1 MPEPALWDSL
11 APFAQY
17 LINGLTFGALIALIA
32 LGYTMV
38 YGIVE
43 LINFAHGDLFMLGSF
58 VSISVL
64 ALLGF
69 GGLGFEATV
78 SNANPYLIGYVLF
91 GCAVFAFG
99 QVDFV
104 DPIGQAGFLQR
115 HGSAKSVCSSREI
128 QVDHDFF
135 PPDG

>member
-43 LINFAHGDLFMLGSF
+43 LINFAHGDLFMLGCFLLLTVVDILLPAKDPS
-58 VSISVL
+58 SIAIVL
-64 ALLGF
+64 ALGF
-69 GGLGFEATV
+69 GLIVTVLFPTATV
-78 SNANPYLIGYVLF
+78 RSERLNWT
-91 GCAVFAFG
+91 
-99 QVDFV
+99 
-104 DPIGQAGFLQR
+104 
-115 HGSAKSVCSSREI
+115 
-128 QVDHDFF
+128 
-135 PPDG
+135 